1 MMARLSRR
9 KMLSS
14 PPEPRSPR
22 TPTTA
27 FDWDAGTQ
35 GRRSAKL
42 LTRILFTTLFIFF
55 LQTNNTQ
62 AAGLTEVLSGYYKIL
77 SAFSKSST
85 TKEGI
90 FYALQRLRLEFT
102 PKLTKNL
109 EANFT
114 YDHEL
119 MLNDFSNTPDFNFIR
134 QKNQRTLAWFD
145 ADKVITDTKHIYE
158 RHLLHRAFLKFGS
171 PHSRVTFGKQLIDW
185 GKMRFYSPLDLFN
198 QPLPSDIE
206 ADERVGFDALNVELS
221 SNNFSGMNILYGPGR
236 TNAQDS
242 YGLKFNKKLGTYDTT
257 LIAAK
262 HIKEKVLG
270 FGFDGYLWN
279 TGLRGEFTYTRAG
292 KERYPRASLGL
303 DHTFSSETNIIL
315 EYFYN
320 GAANNNFSA
329 FSGSILESR
338 ERLSSKKNLVSAS
351 ISRKLTPLF
360 KAQLAAIYDINGKS
374 AFVNPELSYN
384 IKENLDA
391 KAGAQL
397 FAETPGSEF
406 QDSNNLYYCGLKLFF

>member
-1 MMARLSRR
+1 MMARSYSAIAKTGLVAVLFLMSTATAHA
-9 KMLSS
+9 
-14 PPEPRSPR
+14 
-22 TPTTA
+22 TP
-27 FDWDAGTQ
+27 
-35 GRRSAKL
+35 
-42 LTRILFTTLFIFF
+42 I
-55 LQTNNTQ
+55 N
-62 AAGLTEVLSGYYKIL
+62 EMLSGYYKIL
-77 SAFSKSST
+77 SAFTRSSA

-109 EANFT
+109 ELNLT

-119 MLNDFSNTPDFNFIR
+119 MLNDFSRTSDFNAIR
-134 QKNQRTLAWFD
+134 QKNQRSLAWFD
-145 ADKVITDTKHIYE
+145 ADQVISDTDHVYE
-158 RHLLHRAFLKFGS
+158 KHLLHRAFLKFGS
-171 PHSRVTFGKQLIDW
+171 PHTRITFGKQLIDW

-206 ADERVGFDALNVELS
+206 ADERVGFDALNVELFS
-221 SNNFSGMNILYGPGR
+221 DNFSGLNVLYGPGR
-236 TNAQDS
+236 TESQDS
-242 YGLKFNKKLGTYDTT
+242 YGIKFNKKLGTYDTT

-262 HIKEKVLG
+262 HLKEKVLG

-279 TGLRGEFTYTRAG
+279 TGLRAEITYTRSG

-303 DHTFSSETNIIL
+303 DHTFSHETNVIL

-320 GAANNNFSA
+320 GAANNDFSA
-329 FSGSILESR
+329 FSGSLLESR
-338 ERLSSKKNLVSAS
+338 KRLSLRKNLVSAS
-351 ISRKLTPLF
+351 VSRKLTPLF
-360 KAQLAAIYDINGKS
+360 KVLLAAIYDINGKS

-391 KAGAQL
+391 KAGCQL

-406 QDSNNLYYCGLKLFF
+406 QDSNNLYYCELKLYF

>member
-1 MMARLSRR
+1 MMARSLHR
-9 KMLSS
+9 K
-14 PPEPRSPR
+14 
-22 TPTTA
+22 T
-27 FDWDAGTQ
+27 
-35 GRRSAKL
+35 
-42 LTRILFTTLFIFF
+42 
-55 LQTNNTQ
+55 LQTHVHRIIFLIRQYGVILISSLLLFPSFAQ
-62 AAGLTEVLSGYYKIL
+62 AADLKDVISGYYKIL
-77 SAFSKSST
+77 SAFTKSSA

-102 PKLTKNL
+102 PKLTKNI

-119 MLNDFSNTPDFNFIR
+119 MLNDFSNTSDFGLIR
-134 QKNQRTLAWFD
+134 QKNQRSLAWFD
-145 ADKVITDTKHIYE
+145 ADKVISDTGHVYE
-158 RHLLHRAFLKFGS
+158 KHLLHRAFLKFES

-206 ADERVGFDALNVELS
+206 ADERVGFDALNVELF
-221 SNNFSGMNILYGPGR
+221 SNNFSGLNILYGPGR
-236 TNAQDS
+236 KEAQDS

-257 LIAAK
+257 LIAAR
-262 HIKEKVLG
+262 HLKEKVLG
-270 FGFDGYLWN
+270 FGFDGYLLN
-279 TGLRGEFTYTRAG
+279 TGLRGEFTYTKSG

-303 DHTFSSETNIIL
+303 DHTFSHETNVIL

-320 GAANNNFSA
+320 GAANGDFSA
-329 FSGSILESR
+329 FSGSLLESR
-338 ERLSSKKNLVSAS
+338 KKLSLRKNLISAS
-351 ISRKLTPLF
+351 VSRKLTPLF
-360 KAQLAAIYDINGKS
+360 KAQLQAIYDINGKS

-406 QDSNNLYYCGLKLFF
+406 QDSNNLYYLELKLFF